1 MFSPV
6 AIVVGRERRERLLA
20 RAIEDRLEFSALGQ
34 LTR

>member
-20 RAIEDRLEFSALGQ
+20 RAIEVRFEFSALVQ
-34 LTR
+34 LIR